1 MLRPEGPAT
10 QAATAPAAPWPEHAE
25 DWQPESGVPAGQG
38 DPYPQGDS
46 ERDAKKARGDQDEG
60 LDASMAS
67 AI

>member
-1 MLRPEGPAT
+1 MRPEGPAA
-10 QAATAPAAPWPEHAE
+10 QAAAAPAAPRPEHAG

-38 DPYPQGDS
+38 DPYPQRDS
-46 ERDAKKARGDQDEG
+46 ERDVKKARGDQGED